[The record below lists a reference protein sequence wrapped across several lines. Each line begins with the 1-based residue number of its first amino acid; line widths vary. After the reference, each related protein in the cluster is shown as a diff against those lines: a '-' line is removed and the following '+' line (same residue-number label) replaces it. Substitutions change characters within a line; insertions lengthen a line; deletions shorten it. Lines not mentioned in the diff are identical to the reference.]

1 MTASEGGC
9 RSQRRPLFAVCVLDC
24 FHQRQVR
31 TPHNHLAMALP
42 KPAGSLSSLPDF
54 GLSVS
59 ASEESALHLGRGALL
74 LLQYV
79 GDPIA
84 ELRLSRCAVAEC
96 TIAQVFASVL
106 LPVDEAA
113 IEAHASDQLLEPW
126 ERGYAAACAA
136 FVRGEFEKSVQLCAA
151 NLRATWQD
159 AFSARLI
166 VLAGLLAG
174 DVAAALD
181 PLASAMAARAAV
193 EGSRDGCKC
202 AIGTLLAG
210 LEAFA
215 LEEAGRFSEARGRAE
230 AALEATALLNTV
242 ASTPLG
248 SPLTAAFAVH
258 SLCHVFESLGEP
270 AAGIACL
277 DALDSALW
285 LPCSLL
291 APHIW
296 WHRALFELDAASGG
310 SGDGNV
316 AAALAT
322 YQAHLA
328 DPPEGDPFALS
339 DASALLL
346 RVWALGILPGVGA
359 VNGAAGAFVSAQLVT
374 LHARWDAYRGR
385 PELLRRS
392 PFFFAHA
399 ELVRGAAATGPVAS
413 VIAGVAPVLT
423 SSLVQLSDATAHRAA
438 FCASISCV
446 ADAIAGA
453 VDEGWAAAARRS
465 FAIFLSAL
473 DAPADATERMRL
485 PVSAFAASVAA
496 FARPMGGSL
505 AQRDVLVRL
514 AVALGALGARG
525 LPAGSPNASLSGY
538 MDESATACLD
548 DHLKSATVAWPR
560 SRFHALA
567 LTALQLRH
575 QG

>member
-1 MTASEGGC
+1 MA
-9 RSQRRPLFAVCVLDC
+9 
-24 FHQRQVR
+24 
-31 TPHNHLAMALP
+31 ALP
-42 KPAGSLSSLPDF
+42 KPDAPLCLLPDF

-59 ASEESALHLGRGALL
+59 TSEESGLHLHRGALL

-113 IEAHASDQLLEPW
+113 IAAHASDPLLQPW

-136 FVRGEFEKSVQLCAA
+136 FVRGEFEMSVQLCAA

-166 VLAGLLAG
+166 ILAGLLAG

-181 PLASAMAARAAV
+181 PLASAMATRAAV
-193 EGSRDGCKC
+193 EGSRDGCGS
-202 AIGTLLAG
+202 AVGTLLAG

-215 LEEAGRFSEARGRAE
+215 LEEAGRLSEARGRAE
-230 AALEATALLNTV
+230 AALEATARFNTV
-242 ASTPLG
+242 ASTPLS

-258 SLCHVFESLGEP
+258 SLCHVFESMGEP

-291 APHIW
+291 SPHIW
-296 WHRALFELDAASGG
+296 WHRALFELDAGG

-322 YQAHLA
+322 YRAHLA

-339 DASALLL
+339 DASGLLL
-346 RVWALGILPGVGA
+346 RVWVLGLLPGVGT
-359 VNGAAGAFVSAQLVT
+359 VSGAAGAFVSAQLVA

-385 PELLRRS
+385 TELLRRS

-399 ELVRGAAATGPVAS
+399 ELVRGVAAGPDAYV
-413 VIAGVAPVLT
+413 VLS
-423 SSLVQLSDATAHRAA
+423 SSLVPLPGASAHRAA
-438 FCASISCV
+438 FCSSISRA
-446 ADAIAGA
+446 ADAIARA
-453 VDEGWAAAARRS
+453 VEEGWPAAAAGCT
-465 FAIFLSAL
+465 FAMFLSVI
-473 DAPADATERMRL
+473 DAPSAAAAASATRMPL
-485 PVSAFAASVAA
+485 PISTFAASVAA

-514 AVALGALGARG
+514 AVALGTRGA
-525 LPAGSPNASLSGY
+525 AGAPNVY
-538 MDESATACLD
+538 MNESATACLE
-548 DHLKSATVAWPR
+548 DHLRIAAVAWPR
-560 SRFHALA
+560 TRFHALA

-575 QG
+575 QGGPDIPLLALWPSRDG